1 MLFFLVVAPALGAAT
16 TALIIKRGQDVS
28 YQEFL
33 ISDFV
38 WIVVAPS
45 ASYVVG
51 ATIWKFAERTG
62 FDAFGRCALRFARD
76 NRNQPALLS
85 EKA

>member
-1 MLFFLVVAPALGAAT
+1 MLFFLVVEAALGAAT
-16 TALIIKRGQDVS
+16 TALIIKTGQDVS

-51 ATIWKFAERTG
+51 ATSWK
-62 FDAFGRCALRFARD
+62 
-76 NRNQPALLS
+76 NLLS
-85 EKA
+85 GRVLMPMAATCLGLRATTAIILRC

>member
-45 ASYVVG
+45 ASYVAN
-51 ATIWKFAERTG
+51 ATSWKFTERTG
-62 FDAFGRCALRFARD
+62 FGAYGRYMLRFARN

>member
-1 MLFFLVVAPALGAAT
+1 MLFFLVGEAALGAAT
-16 TALIIKRGQDVS
+16 TALIIKTGQDVS

-45 ASYVVG
+45 ASYVAG
-51 ATIWKFAERTG
+51 ATSWKFTERTG
-62 FDAFGRCALRFARD
+62 FGAYGRYMLRFARN